1 MDSFTKMD
9 PEDFE
14 LAAAAIILLG
24 RIRKRRFK
32 TKPRKQW
39 VRAII
44 KEREEKSGKTFIIKT
59 LVFFLLQF
67 TILLKLQLLVF
78 TMFMI
83 FFQLMNVIF
92 NTSNYLLQQHYFKH
106 FHFT

>member
-1 MDSFTKMD
+1 MNSFTKMD

-44 KEREEKSGKTFIIKT
+44 KEREEKSKKTFIIKT
-59 LVFFLLQF
+59 LVFFLLQL

-78 TMFMI
+78 THVHD
-83 FFQLMNVIF
+83 FFSINEC
-92 NTSNYLLQQHYFKH
+92 YF
-106 FHFT
+106 